1 MSGVIVLGAS
11 SAIARALAA
20 RLARSGRDV
29 LLAGRDSE
37 ELKRIASDLS
47 IRSGRAVEWLR
58 LEATDF
64 DSHSSFVEECS
75 RRLPGW
81 EGVIFAVGLLGDQPR
96 DSQDPASARRLI
108 EVNLT
113 SGVSLLSL
121 FANAMETRK
130 SGFILGISSVAGD
143 RGRQSNYAYGAAKGG
158 FSVFLQGLRNRLDGK
173 GVRVYTLKPGFVDTA
188 MTYGKPGLFAVASPD
203 RIARDCMAIL
213 DKPGGVYYRP
223 RFWRPL
229 MWVVRAV
236 PERIF
241 KKLKL

>member
-1 MSGVIVLGAS
+1 MSGVIIVGAS
-11 SAIARALAA
+11 SAIAQALAA
-20 RLARSGRDV
+20 RLAHSGRDL
-29 LLAGRDSE
+29 LLAGRDEE

-47 IRSGRAVEWLR
+47 IRSNRSVQWLP

-64 DSHSSFVEECS
+64 ESHSSFVEEC
-75 RRLPGW
+75 RQRLPDG
-81 EGVIFAVGLLGDQPR
+81 EGVVFAVGLLGEQPR
-96 DSQDPASARRLI
+96 DSHDARSARHI
-108 EVNLT
+108 VDVNLT
-113 SGVSLLSL
+113 SAVSLLSL
-121 FANAMETRK
+121 FADAMERRG

-158 FSVFLQGLRNRLDGK
+158 LSIFLQGLRNRLDSK

-188 MTYGKPGLFAVASPD
+188 MTYGKPGLFAVASPN

-213 DKPGGVYYRP
+213 EKPGGVYYRP

-229 MWVVRAV
+229 MWVIRMI
-236 PERIF
+236 PERVF